1 MWLIDSEVSLQL
13 GSTYLESRLVMASF
27 RVDIGFKVCLK
38 GGVWSVPGRELATG
52 RLGWGSGLGR
62 S

>member
-1 MWLIDSEVSLQL
+1 MSLQL

-27 RVDIGFKVCLK
+27 RVDIGFKVCFK
-38 GGVWSVPGRELATG
+38 GGVWSVPGRELAAG